1 MRRARINGMGV
12 AGLAVVALLCLPAMA
27 ANDEKLVKRK
37 FLDGRLS
44 LLVPESFEPMN
55 KTMLESKYPSAN
67 RPTLVLTNRAG
78 TVNLAINHTKNAAR
92 PDQLEGLLEAMEV
105 VMRKTHRDAKWHDSS
120 IVEING
126 RRWFRLDLT
135 TSAIDTRIRNMM
147 LGTVYEGR
155 VLLVGF
161 NTTKPLEK
169 RWLESGRKMLDSLKL
184 GLPELPG
191 EGRTTDR

>member
-1 MRRARINGMGV
+1 MQRARIDERAAWV
-12 AGLAVVALLCLPAMA
+12 FTIATFVLLLPFTASA
-27 ANDEKLVKRK
+27 AEEPKLVKKK
-37 FLDGRLS
+37 FLDDKLS
-44 LLVPESFEPMN
+44 LLVPEKFEPMS
-55 KTMLESKYPSAN
+55 KAMLEAKYPSAN

-135 TSAIDTRIRNMM
+135 TSAIDTRIRNVM

-169 RWLESGRKMLDSLKL
+169 RWLESGQKMLQSLKL
-184 GLPELPG
+184 GLPELP
-191 EGRTTDR
+191 